1 MTERVRVGVVGT
13 SGWADSMY
21 LPNLKHH
28 PGAETVAICGR
39 DRDRANE
46 LASKYGIPRV
56 FTDYRAMIENADL
69 DAIIIA
75 APDDLHCPITMVAP
89 DARLHVLCEKPL
101 ALSASHA
108 RTMYEKAE
116 AAGVTHMVMFTW
128 RWLPH
133 VQHMKHL
140 IEEGYIGRC
149 FQSHFSFLGGYG
161 CDGQYAWRF
170 DGRRSNGILGD
181 LGSHMIDLARWLVG
195 DIKCVSAQVATHV
208 DRPSADGQ
216 PLDAA
221 NDSAVVALEFANGAH
236 GIIQVSAVA
245 HVADHAMEQRIRLDG
260 ESGRLELEFSFDGA
274 DSVNE
279 VRGVRRGEAQLQRL
293 PISDQQEQN
302 AIFIGPLSAY
312 FGEWFATQPAGVRLF
327 IDAVLEERPV
337 APSFYDGLKA
347 QQVVD
352 AALESH
358 RSGCRV
364 TVRAHE
370 LRASLLRTRV
380 T

>member
-1 MTERVRVGVVGT
+1 
-13 SGWADSMY
+13 MY
-21 LPNLKHH
+21 LPNLKRH

-46 LASKYGIPRV
+46 LASKYGIACV
-56 FTDYRAMIENADL
+56 FTDYRAIIENADL
-69 DAIIIA
+69 DAIIVVT
-75 APDDLHCPITMVAP
+75 PDDLHYPITMAAL

-101 ALSASHA
+101 ALSAAHA
-108 RTMYEKAE
+108 RAMFEKAE

-133 VQHMKHL
+133 VQHMKRL
-140 IEEGYIGRC
+140 IEEGYVGRC
-149 FQSHFSFLGGYG
+149 FHSQFNFLGSYG

-195 DIKCVSAQVATHV
+195 DIKCVSAQVAMHV
-208 DRPSADGQ
+208 DRPGADGQ
-216 PLDAA
+216 PLDPA

-245 HVADHAMEQRIRLDG
+245 HVADHTMEQHIRLDG
-260 ESGRLELEFSFDGA
+260 ESGRLELDFPFAGA
-274 DSVNE
+274 DATRVI
-279 VRGVRRGEAQLQRL
+279 RGARHGETQLQTL
-293 PISDQQEQN
+293 PISDQPAQQ
-302 AIFIGPLSAY
+302 AVFAGPLPAY
-312 FGEWFATQPAGVRLF
+312 FGEWFATQPVGVRLF

-337 APSFYDGLKA
+337 SPNFYDGLKV
-347 QQVVD
+347 QEVID

-364 TVRAHE
+364 TLA
-370 LRASLLRTRV
+370 A
-380 T
+380 